1 MSDRT
6 ESTIV
11 IGAPPSAVLHV
22 IADFEAY
29 PEWTGAVK
37 RAEVLES
44 DAADRP
50 VRALF
55 ELDAGAIRD
64 TYTLDYTWA
73 VDGAGVG
80 SLSWTLHEPSTVL
93 KALDGTYELHP
104 AADGTAV
111 RYALAVDVPGVV
123 ERVRVADRAGVEL
136 EEGTDGAVAAV
147 DLLDLGALHRAGPLG
162 VGLEVGDHR
171 EHGRRRRA
179 DHDGRLGAVGHGRDA
194 FLVGGMRSRL
204 GPKATAAPVLRPTRR
219 G

>member
-11 IGAPPSAVLHV
+11 IGAPPSAVLDV

-73 VDGAGVG
+73 VDGDGVG

-104 AADGTAV
+104 IADGTAV
-111 RYALAVDVPGVV
+111 RYALAVDLRIPMLGMLRRKAEKVIIDTALNELKKRV
-123 ERVRVADRAGVEL
+123 ERGDAEGAG
-136 EEGTDGAVAAV
+136 
-147 DLLDLGALHRAGPLG
+147 
-162 VGLEVGDHR
+162 
-171 EHGRRRRA
+171 
-179 DHDGRLGAVGHGRDA
+179 
-194 FLVGGMRSRL
+194 
-204 GPKATAAPVLRPTRR
+204 
-219 G
+219 